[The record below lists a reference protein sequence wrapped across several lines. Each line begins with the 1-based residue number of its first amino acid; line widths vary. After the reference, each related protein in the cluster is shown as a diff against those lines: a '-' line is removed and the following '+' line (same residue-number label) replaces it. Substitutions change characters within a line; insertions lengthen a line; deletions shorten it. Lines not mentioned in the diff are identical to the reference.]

1 MKIFL
6 FAISIAGLFMAACP
20 SGGTVSVAVPSVNL
34 KVKYSFKTAVDEPSD
49 VALSADGKSFFIV
62 SDDGILYQTDLEG
75 KILKKAPF
83 EATDFEGCYAN
94 ADKVFVVDERTRL
107 VHTFDQA
114 TLERELSIEV
124 PYMGGRNKGFKSF
137 TYNAEKQ
144 RYLLITEKDPTIVFE
159 LDAAFQVK
167 DRVTIKVASDLSSAT
182 FNKGK
187 LYLLSDEEHTVFE
200 VNPTNYQVIRKWVL
214 PVINPEGINFLPD
227 GRLVILSDDAGTIY
241 YFDPIN

>member
-1 MKIFL
+1 MKIIL
-6 FAISIAGLFMAACP
+6 FALSIAGLCMAACP
-20 SGGTVSVAVPSVNL
+20 SAVTEKNVIPSVNL
-34 KVKYSFKTAVDEPSD
+34 KIKSAFKTAVDEPSD
-49 VALSADGKSFFIV
+49 VALSADGKSFFLV

-75 KILKKAPF
+75 KTLKKAPF

-94 ADKVFVVDERTRL
+94 SDKVFVVDERTRL

-114 TLERELSIEV
+114 TLERESSIEV
-124 PYMGGRNKGFKSF
+124 PYMGGRNKGFESF
-137 TYNAEKQ
+137 TYNPEKQ
-144 RYLLITEKDPTIVFE
+144 RYLLVTEKDPTIVFE

-200 VNPTNYQVIRKWVL
+200 VNPANYEVLKKWVL

-227 GRLVILSDDAGTIY
+227 GTLVIVSDDAGTLY